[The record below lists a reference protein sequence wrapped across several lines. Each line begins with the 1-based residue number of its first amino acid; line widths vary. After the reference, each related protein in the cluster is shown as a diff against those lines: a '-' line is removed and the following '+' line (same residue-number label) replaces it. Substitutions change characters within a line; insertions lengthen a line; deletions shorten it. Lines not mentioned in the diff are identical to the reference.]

1 MLETFSFIAAL
12 LCTAA
17 IVWQSKRIAR
27 LDALVRAL
35 AAERDRLAAERD
47 RLRAERD
54 ALAPAV
60 ERDGPSTDLS
70 RPSPPNP

>member
-1 MLETFSFIAAL
+1 MLETFSFFAAL
-12 LCTAA
+12 LCTVA

-35 AAERDRLAAERD
+35 AAERDRLVAERD

-54 ALAPAV
+54 ALV
-60 ERDGPSTDLS
+60 LERDGSSADLS
-70 RPSPPNP
+70 RPSPPSP